1 MLLFDIFHNL
11 TLKTTLRGEITYSGH
26 DTERIKTKSSSLDAW
41 RNPVLTPKLPSNPS
55 HHEHGKLFCMF
66 KDFFKGLFPFQ
77 NEPLPKQRFYFSSN
91 SSICHTWASSITQ
104 NRDSQLSFGCLHS
117 TSSCAS
123 CRLVDRSQLSIAF
136 CLRMGETTPFESVR
150 VCSIG
155 NLHNSV
161 VTLAKS
167 TKVWSHSGEENQK
180 VPDVFT
186 FLCFRTF

>member
-11 TLKTTLRGEITYSGH
+11 TVKTTLRGEITYSGH
-26 DTERIKTKSSSLDAW
+26 DTEIIKTKSSSLDAW

-55 HHEHGKLFCMF
+55 HHEHGKPSRISS
-66 KDFFKGLFPFQ
+66 KDYPFPFQ

-117 TSSCAS
+117 TSSCTS

-167 TKVWSHSGEENQK
+167 TKVWSHSGEEN
-180 VPDVFT
+180 
-186 FLCFRTF
+186 